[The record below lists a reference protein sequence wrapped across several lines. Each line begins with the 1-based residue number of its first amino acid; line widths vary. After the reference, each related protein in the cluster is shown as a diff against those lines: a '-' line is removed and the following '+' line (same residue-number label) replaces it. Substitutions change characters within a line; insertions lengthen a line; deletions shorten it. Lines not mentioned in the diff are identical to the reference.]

1 MLNILE
7 KNKRKQKN
15 CVINLTQRGLQGMV
29 ALADLEK
36 ERREGECECLQ
47 SERCCRKI
55 DSTFCHVSQKMAAPP
70 L

>member
-1 MLNILE
+1 
-7 KNKRKQKN
+7 
-15 CVINLTQRGLQGMV
+15 MV